1 VLQGWTHS
9 SSDGKFVNGS
19 DPLTSS
25 QFVYFLSMAQTTQA
39 FVTVIQ
45 PKKRSNTQ
53 SKYWYCDPCLIL
65 LRRLNGHCEN
75 TAWQCVASSFT
86 GIKRQIHVDV
96 FLEAGYTYACIPFC
110 CLASKREECQA
121 TFPFRLSVYSLHPA
135 QIKSSPV
142 VSEEF
147 APVWTAALGLIHREL
162 LSRETKLIYPVS
174 VASLLVCVHGE
185 GSLYFVA
192 INGAMDTYLSVR
204 LTVDLPDGL
213 LVVFGQP
220 EDSFDIPPTSQ
231 RLLAVVSSNG
241 KRSSA
246 TEFTFRY
253 LSSTVTVESTRTT
266 RARQSATPRQEQRL
280 GSIMA
285 LSLNGDLLTNDVD
298 PRAIK
303 SSGGGT
309 IDTYLWIP
317 QLGMV

>member
-1 VLQGWTHS
+1 
-9 SSDGKFVNGS
+9 VNGS
-19 DPLTSS
+19 DPLISS
-25 QFVYFLSMAQTTQA
+25 QFVYFLSVAETTQA
-39 FVTVIQ
+39 FVTIIQ

-65 LRRLNGHCEN
+65 VRRLNVPGEN
-75 TAWQCVASSFT
+75 TSWQCVACALA

-96 FLEAGYTYACIPFC
+96 FLEAGYTYTCLPFS
-110 CLASKREECQA
+110 CLASKREQCQV
-121 TFPFRLSVYSLHPA
+121 TFPFRLSVYSLQPTR
-135 QIKSSPV
+135 IKSSPV
-142 VSEEF
+142 MSEKSTT
-147 APVWTAALGLIHREL
+147 VWAAALGLIHREL

-192 INGAMDTYLSVR
+192 INGATDTYLSVR
-204 LTVDLPDGL
+204 LTVNLPDGL
-213 LVVFGQP
+213 LVVFGQS
-220 EDSFDIPPTSQ
+220 EDSFDIPPSSQ
-231 RLLAVVSSNG
+231 RLLTVVSSNG

-246 TEFTFRY
+246 TEFTFCY
-253 LSSTVTVESTRTT
+253 LSSIVTVESGSVN

-285 LSLNGDLLTNDVD
+285 LSLNGDLLTTDLD
-298 PRAIK
+298 PSAIK
-303 SSGGGT
+303 SAGGGT